1 MVFLKDN
8 IIIFTYLSVESCY
21 AEMEPAPVAGA
32 DRSEEPISNQ
42 FDRASL
48 ENYII
53 KNQDAIK
60 VYVLEILL
68 KS

>member
-1 MVFLKDN
+1 M
-8 IIIFTYLSVESCY
+8 IIFADLSVDSRWP
-21 AEMEPAPVAGA
+21 EMEPAPVAGA